1 MRAAPFLCR
10 RLSLLTAHYSLLTR
24 YRKAN
29 VVTEDRKLEGDLK
42 KLIVERLFL
51 KVAPDDIADN
61 DPLMDTYGID
71 SVQLFEIVVG
81 LEEAY
86 GITMEDEEFDLALF
100 ANVKSIADF
109 VRRKQAAAGPPD
121 EASAEAGS

>member
-1 MRAAPFLCR
+1 MAV
-10 RLSLLTAHYSLLTR
+10 SDDHT
-24 YRKAN
+24 
-29 VVTEDRKLEGDLK
+29 LEQELK
-42 KLIVERLFL
+42 SLIVERLFL
-51 KVAPDDIADN
+51 KVAPADIGDE

-86 GITMEDEEFDLALF
+86 GVTMEDEEFDLALF

-109 VRRKQAAAGPPD
+109 VRHKQ
-121 EASAEAGS
+121 SGSEG

>member
-1 MRAAPFLCR
+1 M
-10 RLSLLTAHYSLLTR
+10 TQDHT
-24 YRKAN
+24 
-29 VVTEDRKLEGDLK
+29 LEQELK
-42 KLIVERLFL
+42 QLIVERLFL
-51 KVAPDDIADN
+51 KVAPEEIGDE

-100 ANVKSIADF
+100 ANIKSIADF
-109 VRRKQAAAGPPD
+109 VRQKQAASEG
-121 EASAEAGS
+121 

>member
-1 MRAAPFLCR
+1 VSQDH
-10 RLSLLTAHYSLLTR
+10 SL
-24 YRKAN
+24 
-29 VVTEDRKLEGDLK
+29 EQELK
-42 KLIVERLFL
+42 RLIVERLFL
-51 KVAPDDIADN
+51 KVAAEEIGDE

-100 ANVKSIADF
+100 ASVKSIAAF
-109 VRRKQAAAGPPD
+109 VRHKQASEG
-121 EASAEAGS
+121 